1 MSNIPI
7 KVSIIIP
14 TFNRSKSL
22 IRTIDSF
29 AKQKKFKN
37 FEIIISDNNSND
49 NTKDLVF
56 EYIKR
61 NKSVEIKY
69 HFEKNQGVHF
79 ARNSAAKISKGEILY
94 FTDDDMEADPYL
106 LFELI
111 PLFEKEPFLG
121 TATGLISPIFEIEP
135 PNWVKKNLINQY
147 LSLTKLDLPWVYLIS
162 KEEEPIGIY
171 SCHQA
176 IRRIA
181 FFESGG
187 FNPENTKGVWIGDGE
202 TGLVKKLQSKGWLFG
217 YTDKAK
223 IFHHIP
229 KERLVRKY
237 VFKRMTNQANSDSYS
252 EYREHKNIS
261 KLLLKFVVR
270 NIFSLLQLSIHF
282 LRSIF
287 RKRSFTMFVGRI
299 CYFNYRNLYDLK
311 IIFNRE
317 FRSIVEKE
325 NWVK

>member
-1 MSNIPI
+1 MSNKKL

-14 TFNRSKSL
+14 TYNRSESL
-22 IRTIDSF
+22 IRTVDSF
-29 AKQKKFKN
+29 AKQKKFRN
-37 FEIIISDNNSND
+37 FEIIISDNNSKD
-49 NTKDLVF
+49 NTKELVLD
-56 EYIKR
+56 YIKK
-61 NKSVEIKY
+61 NKSIEIKY

-111 PLFEKEPFLG
+111 PLFEKEPLLG
-121 TATGLISPIFEIEP
+121 TATGLITPVFEIEP

-187 FNPENTKGVWIGDGE
+187 FNPENTKGTWIGDGE
-202 TGLVKKLQSKGWLFG
+202 TGLVKKLESNGWLFG
-217 YTDKAK
+217 YTNKSK
-223 IFHHIP
+223 IFHYIP
-229 KERLVRKY
+229 RERLIRKY
-237 VFKRMTNQANSDSYS
+237 IFKRMSNQANSDSYS

-261 KLLLKFVVR
+261 KLLYKFIVR
-270 NIFSLLQLSIHF
+270 NIFTLFKLLNHF
-282 LRSIF
+282 LKSIY
-287 RKRSFTMFVGRI
+287 RKRSFTILIGRI
-299 CYFNYRNLYDLK
+299 YYYNNRNLYDLK
-311 IIFNRE
+311 LIFNKN
-317 FRSIVEKE
+317 FRSLVEKE
-325 NWVK
+325 NWLE

>member
-1 MSNIPI
+1 MSNKSL

-14 TFNRSKSL
+14 TYNRSISL
-22 IRTIDSF
+22 IRTVESF
-29 AKQKKFKN
+29 AKQKKFRN

-49 NTKDLVF
+49 NTKELVLD
-56 EYIKR
+56 YIKR
-61 NKSVEIKY
+61 NHTIEIKY

-111 PLFEKEPFLG
+111 LLFEKEPLLG
-121 TATGLISPIFEIEP
+121 TATGLITPVFEIEP

-187 FNPENTKGVWIGDGE
+187 FNPENTKGTWIGDGE
-202 TGLVKKLQSKGWLFG
+202 TGLVKKLESNGWLFG
-217 YTDKAK
+217 YTNKSK
-223 IFHHIP
+223 IFHYIP
-229 KERLVRKY
+229 RERLRRKY
-237 VFKRMTNQANSDSYS
+237 IFKRMSNQANSDGYS
-252 EYREHKNIS
+252 EYREHKKTSNLMIN
-261 KLLLKFVVR
+261 LITR
-270 NIFSLLQLSIHF
+270 NIFAVVKLFFHF
-282 LRSIF
+282 IRAIF
-287 RKRSFTMFVGRI
+287 RIRSFTIFVGRI
-299 CYFNYRNLYDLK
+299 FYYHNRNLYDLNLL
-311 IIFNRE
+311 INRK
-317 FRSIVEKE
+317 FRKLVEKE
-325 NWVK
+325 NWLN